1 MDGGIIIYINK
12 KHKNVLIRIELT
24 DNQLQAKN
32 VERDYLYN
40 ELYKELT
47 AYNFINAINN
57 PLQKW
62 GFSEYLKYV
71 IIEKDGSISE
81 FDNNNFNDI
90 TTILTAEY
98 PDEFQTKIK
107 SQSVKPITLTENILK
122 PLKKL
127 DDSKIESFDK
137 FNWFNPKNYLAT
149 EITRDLFDPILVDNY
164 FGLRNL
170 IFNNLWRHS
179 GNYSPIFYNVDLFSL
194 DKLKFDTQITNFA
207 KSKEWII
214 SKVNRTGSKLKLR
227 NNTNFNSVYPLL
239 DEFGFTWKDL
249 FLFKSTWDNEFF
261 TEVNPSPNVDVIDN
275 PIEVVRFTTTTTST
289 TTVSP

>member
-47 AYNFINAINN
+47 AYNFINTINN

-81 FDNNNFNDI
+81 FSNTNFNNI
-90 TTILTAEY
+90 NTIITAEY

-122 PLKKL
+122 PFRKL
-127 DDSKIESFDK
+127 DNSKLDSFVQL
-137 FNWFNPKNYLAT
+137 NWFNSKNYLAT
-149 EITRDLFDPILVDNY
+149 EISKDLFDPQLVDNY

-179 GNYSPIFYNVDLFSL
+179 GDYSPIFYNVELFNI
-194 DKLKFDTQITNFA
+194 DKFKFDTQITKFA

-214 SKVNRTGSKLKLR
+214 SKVNRSGNKLKLR
-227 NNTNFNSVYPLL
+227 NNNNFNSIYPLL

-249 FLFKSTWDNEFF
+249 FLFKSTWDDEFF
-261 TEVNPSPNVDVIDN
+261 TEVESAPNIDLVDDN
-275 PIEVVRFTTTTTST
+275 IEVVRFTTTTTST